1 MITLLLALAALS
13 TLVAVAI
20 RGVWRKGFGGA
31 AAPMIIA
38 LSTVYFLLVFMIF
51 EFFSPVLA

>member
-1 MITLLLALAALS
+1 LILLLLALAALS
-13 TLVAVAI
+13 ALVAVAI
-20 RGVWRKGFGGA
+20 RGVWRKGFGRA